1 VKVNMIQ
8 NLRKKLPL
16 LNEELRRH
24 KERKPLKN
32 HKMLLIQHQL
42 LDSIAQVAALIDLGV
57 APKDLF
63 WIDIPYT
70 SFPEIRSAVMNLGV
84 PKENIWVHDYR
95 LTLPYRSYQI
105 GRVKYWVREIG
116 SKFTGN
122 EKLIVID
129 DGAYFL
135 EAYSSI
141 NLRIPNVRIVE
152 QSQSGIKYLRDS
164 SILNRI
170 EPKVS
175 VINVAESKPK
185 KYIETPMIVKAIGE
199 ALTEKIE
206 KRIMVSTLN
215 DNCLTLGYG
224 SIGSVVAAAIP
235 KRVGFLKTKSYVF
248 DTSIE
253 KQNLATED
261 GFPLWSPDDSNRR
274 FKLVIGCSGY
284 QSFSIKH
291 RKNLDNGA
299 FLVSTSTGSVELS
312 SEEYIKAA
320 TSDHYPDIRFKKKTN
335 LTQFSIHNDLEF
347 KIGNRIVIFLNGGFP
362 INFDGKRI
370 DRIPLKDI
378 QLTATLMVSGAIQA
392 ARANER
398 DIIQLD
404 KQFCE
409 RIINKFQMGTKIGAL
424 QTSLRRY

>member
-1 VKVNMIQ
+1 
-8 NLRKKLPL
+8 
-16 LNEELRRH
+16 
-24 KERKPLKN
+24 
-32 HKMLLIQHQL
+32 
-42 LDSIAQVAALIDLGV
+42 
-57 APKDLF
+57 
-63 WIDIPYT
+63 
-70 SFPEIRSAVMNLGV
+70 
-84 PKENIWVHDYR
+84 
-95 LTLPYRSYQI
+95 
-105 GRVKYWVREIG
+105 
-116 SKFTGN
+116 
-122 EKLIVID
+122 
-129 DGAYFL
+129 
-135 EAYSSI
+135 
-141 NLRIPNVRIVE
+141 VE